1 MKKLIKFIIPLLVS
15 VMLLSSCSERDVM
28 MLLSLLEEYA
38 SSTAVMTTTDFGGD
52 LVVDFI
58 DVGQADCSL
67 IHLPNG
73 EKMMIDA
80 GIADAYPVIEAQLE
94 GYGIE
99 RIDYLVGT
107 HPHSDH
113 IGAMDKVIK
122 NYEIGEIYMPRAT
135 NDTYNFENVLKA
147 IKKKGYSIN
156 ATTAGMVIY
165 EDEETKIETFA
176 PNSDEYESLNDWSI
190 VIKIT
195 YKDTAFLFT
204 GDAEKLSENEM
215 LGKGYDLSADVIKL
229 GHHGSSTSNTNN
241 FLKAV
246 NPELAVISCGINND
260 YGHPHKEVVKRL
272 DRLGIQYLRTD
283 ECGTVTVTSDGE
295 NISVSTE
302 K

>member
-28 MLLSLLEEYA
+28 MFLSLLEEYA
-38 SSTAVMTTTDFGGD
+38 SSTAVMTTTDFDGD
-52 LVVDFI
+52 LAVDFI

-135 NDTYNFENVLKA
+135 NDTYNFEGR
-147 IKKKGYSIN
+147 KKVYRPY
-156 ATTAGMVIY
+156 IY
-165 EDEETKIETFA
+165 F
-176 PNSDEYESLNDWSI
+176 
-190 VIKIT
+190 V
-195 YKDTAFLFT
+195 F
-204 GDAEKLSENEM
+204 
-215 LGKGYDLSADVIKL
+215 V
-229 GHHGSSTSNTNN
+229 
-241 FLKAV
+241 
-246 NPELAVISCGINND
+246 
-260 YGHPHKEVVKRL
+260 
-272 DRLGIQYLRTD
+272 
-283 ECGTVTVTSDGE
+283 
-295 NISVSTE
+295 SVWF
-302 K
+302 